1 MPISRGLF
9 WQAAAADKAS
19 KGSGDNAAVLEAA
32 LLYLEADKCIEA
44 ACASVR
50 VAANVQA
57 TLEKKQGAVL
67 KRLRAL
73 RKTVGADALDAAW
86 ATRRVATATADA
98 FFPAGGL
105 YWQINGHAEFG
116 QQQGPVDRA
125 GMAELMQMEVSRAPS
140 WLHFLHYT

>member
-1 MPISRGLF
+1 MPISHGLF

-73 RKTVGADALDAAW
+73 RKTVGTDALDAAW

-98 FFPAGGL
+98 FFPAAGL

-116 QQQGPVDRA
+116 HLLPWPLNPRG
-125 GMAELMQMEVSRAPS
+125 
-140 WLHFLHYT
+140 

>member
-57 TLEKKQGAVL
+57 TLEKKQGA
-67 KRLRAL
+67 
-73 RKTVGADALDAAW
+73 
-86 ATRRVATATADA
+86 
-98 FFPAGGL
+98 PA
-105 YWQINGHAEFG
+105 
-116 QQQGPVDRA
+116 A
-125 GMAELMQMEVSRAPS
+125 GMPDFGLGDFGFAPPAQKTEQRPGTPAFAFDPS
-140 WLHFLHYT
+140 QQSLI